1 MKTLQKQNRKVVCLF
16 AAVFLLKRRSRGLDK
31 REVACDAA
39 PSLKMCSTRVLLEA
53 DDTDS
58 PITHTMLSLVG
69 FLTSRT

>member
-1 MKTLQKQNRKVVCLF
+1 MKTLQKQSRKVVCLS
-16 AAVFLLKRRSRGLDK
+16 AAIFLLKRQSQGLDK